1 MTSQPLSALQESEL
15 FDFYKD
21 IELGSLVFWI
31 ANSLPSKVRTLS
43 NVEKAGCHH
52 IEEKLSIKGI
62 SSQR

>member
-21 IELGSLVFWI
+21 IELGYLVFWI
-31 ANSLPSKVRTLS
+31 SNNLPSKVSTL
-43 NVEKAGCHH
+43 NNMEKASCHH

-62 SSQR
+62 

>member
-21 IELGSLVFWI
+21 IELGYLVFWI
-31 ANSLPSKVRTLS
+31 SNNLPSKVSTL
-43 NVEKAGCHH
+43 NNMEKASSHH

-62 SSQR
+62 